1 MWERFAPRMRRVI
14 TVALDE
20 AGRSGAPAVEARHL
34 LLAVARDRQSAG
46 AYLLE
51 QCGVP
56 LDPLLARI
64 ASSSVET
71 PISMRADR
79 FHPTGLLLLN
89 LAAGEAERHQ
99 HAHVGTEHL
108 ALALSH
114 RDDLDVGRI
123 VREMGL
129 LPDQAE
135 KALQRWIDQAMPRR
149 RNGFLWRGFRSPV
162 ARAAAMPVQKFG
174 RAAAMVYK
182 IYAQKSIGH
191 PKYVTDP
198 YPLYAWLRQRCPVR
212 KDPIAPVWILTR
224 YEELHQ
230 MLRDNRFRKDP
241 FASERLPRVMR
252 KQLGAT
258 EEVMPVDSDVVSM
271 LFLDPPNHTRV
282 RAAFARAF
290 SPRVLAEM
298 RPRIEQ
304 IALERVDRCAKSG
317 KMDIIADL
325 AYPLPVIVIAE
336 LLGFPVE
343 DYPKIKRWSDDFA
356 ASLSLNAGPAAQ
368 ATAAQARR
376 EIRAYF
382 DALVAHPSQTMQQA
396 LIGRLLAAEGDP
408 GGLSREEIFSN
419 CVLLLAAGHETTTN
433 LIGNGMLA
441 LMRNLDQWRLL
452 VEKPELMESAVEEIL
467 RYDPPVQ
474 WTTRMA
480 GEEIALGGQKIAAG
494 DILLG
499 AVGAANR
506 DPEKFPDPERFDI
519 RRNDNSHLS
528 FGVGIH
534 YCLGAS
540 LARMETET
548 VLRLLTMR
556 FPRMRLATRRIK
568 WIKGLTFRGVK
579 QLPVTLR

>member
-1 MWERFAPRMRRVI
+1 MRRVI
-14 TVALDE
+14 AVALDE
-20 AGRSGAPAVEARHL
+20 AGRAGAPAVEARHL

-64 ASSSVET
+64 SPSNGVT

-79 FHPTGLLLLN
+79 FHPSGLLLLN
-89 LAAGEAERHQ
+89 LAASEAERHK

-129 LPDQAE
+129 LPDPAE
-135 KALQRWIDQAMPRR
+135 KALQRWIDQAMPRQ

-162 ARAAAMPVQKFG
+162 ARAAAAPVQKIG

-191 PKYVTDP
+191 PKFVSDP

-224 YEELHQ
+224 YDDLHQ

-290 SPRVLAEM
+290 SPRVLAEL

-304 IALERVDRCAKSG
+304 IAEERLSRCAQSG

-343 DYPKIKRWSDDFA
+343 DYPKIKKWSDDFA
-356 ASLSLNAGPAAQ
+356 ASLALNADPLTQAKAAE
-368 ATAAQARR
+368 ARR
-376 EIRAYF
+376 EIRGYF
-382 DALVAHPSQTMQQA
+382 DALVAHPSQKMQQA
-396 LIGRLLAAEGDP
+396 LIGRLLAGEGEP

-419 CVLLLAAGHETTTN
+419 SVLLLAAGHETTTN
-433 LIGNGMLA
+433 LIGNGVLA
-441 LMRNLDQWRLL
+441 FLRNPDQWRLL
-452 VEKPELMESAVEEIL
+452 VERPELLETAVEEIV

-474 WTTRMA
+474 WTSRMA
-480 GEEIALGGQKIAAG
+480 GEEIELAGQKIAAG

-499 AVGAANR
+499 CVGAANR
-506 DPEKFPDPERFDI
+506 DPQKFSDPEKFDI
-519 RRNDNSHLS
+519 QRKENPHLS

-540 LARMETET
+540 LARMEAET
-548 VLRLLTMR
+548 VLRLLTTR
-556 FPRMRLATRRIK
+556 FPNMRLATRRIK
-568 WIKGLTFRGVK
+568 WIKGLTFRGVR
-579 QLPVTLR
+579 QLPVILH